1 MYVASKIFIGQHD
14 IQTGSDWTGGVAR
27 SEYGGVSHPGAVP
40 VSLLDQLT
48 VETLPA
54 VMEFRVCEFTTKL
67 RDSLSCLLDPSL
79 APSRSFLL
87 ILITLCHLSW
97 NSMLFSSSC

>member
-1 MYVASKIFIGQHD
+1 MARVESGAGP
-14 IQTGSDWTGGVAR
+14 GSV
-27 SEYGGVSHPGAVP
+27 
-40 VSLLDQLT
+40 LDQLT

-79 APSRSFLL
+79 APSRSQY
-87 ILITLCHLSW
+87 
-97 NSMLFSSSC
+97 SC